1 MEHPEPDARTLER
14 ALGAYVRAVA
24 AAVGVPDE
32 STTVEISD
40 TATAY
45 LGLPRRWPGRP
56 GHDVMLVWNERR
68 GWSLAVETDP
78 GAAPIVLA
86 HHGDDVVPAPDAV
99 ARFVADTA
107 VGRPPGHA
115 PAEPPAAV
123 PRRVLAE
130 RLRPYLGD
138 TPDGCRGPAPG
149 CSTGPRGHPPGGML
163 GEQRAR
169 TPLSPGRPRARPP
182 PGAGSS

>member
-1 MEHPEPDARTLER
+1 MEHTELDTRTLER
-14 ALGAYVRAVA
+14 ALGDYVREVA

-56 GHDVMLVWNERR
+56 DHDVMLVWNEQR

-78 GAAPIVLA
+78 ATAPIVLA
-86 HHGDDVVPAPDAV
+86 RQSDDLVPAPAAV

-107 VGRPPGHA
+107 AGRPA
-115 PAEPPAAV
+115 RQVPAAV
-123 PRRVLAE
+123 SAIEVTRRSLAA
-130 RLRPYLGD
+130 RLRPYLRD
-138 TPDGCRGPAPG
+138 APG
-149 CSTGPRGHPPGGML
+149 G
-163 GEQRAR
+163 
-169 TPLSPGRPRARPP
+169 
-182 PGAGSS
+182 